1 MRTFL
6 IPLAVIGAA
15 SLAALPAAAQPRPQ
29 PREETALRGGAEA
42 VRQAAPMLDR
52 SANSALELD
61 IGPLLDALHPYGPRG
76 RHMTLRELGRR
87 DDPDFDDKLRRSI
100 YRGSARTA
108 AALDAMAN
116 AAPSLR
122 RSLRQM
128 QAAIAGAVDEARR
141 PLPPSAYGPPPGG
154 EDAYDAPPPPGY
166 AEDGPPPPPPPGDD
180 EEDDGAPWQ
189 GR

>member
-1 MRTFL
+1 MRNFL
-6 IPLAVIGAA
+6 TPLAVIGIA
-15 SLAALPAAAQPRPQ
+15 SLSALPAAAQ

-87 DDPDFDDKLRRSI
+87 DDPDFDNRLRRSI
-100 YRGSARTA
+100 YRGSARA
-108 AALDAMAN
+108 ATTLDAMAV

-122 RSLRQM
+122 QSLRQM
-128 QAAIAGAVDEARR
+128 QAAIAGAMDEARR

-154 EDAYDAPPPPGY
+154 YDAYDAPPPGY
-166 AEDGPPPPPPPGDD
+166 DEDGPPPPPPPGDD
-180 EEDDGAPWQ
+180 EDDGGAPW
-189 GR
+189 